1 MSSMCFVPER
11 TRRATDCS
19 RNVTC
24 VIYHLTKV
32 KGYTLAGAKMA
43 LKEKFSEYEER
54 VIMLETL
61 DKTRKFLTGLDQSL
75 AEKLKG

>member
-1 MSSMCFVPER
+1 MCFVPER

-19 RNVTC
+19 RNV
-24 VIYHLTKV
+24 
-32 KGYTLAGAKMA
+32 
-43 LKEKFSEYEER
+43 R